1 VTAATHIEEQVTA
14 AIEEQ
19 ATPAIKEQATPA
31 IKEQARMTMANSSDL
46 LASSEVYAEFGME
59 VDTVTKC
66 FEDTPNSKAASDR
79 LNPATNPSVI
89 DVIDVDSFTLPQP
102 ANISLKPSDDNVIY
116 DLSTP
121 TKVKT
126 AVNYDHDFGFTAPQS
141 INAPLK
147 PSYNDEIFDL
157 STPKKDRKD
166 RKNKKNKGKENIMA
180 KVGSIPR
187 TPATAKL
194 PTSIPS
200 SMKRHSPD
208 TGDVDSGRK
217 TKRIRL
223 SESSEF
229 NSIKTMFVDDR
240 VKREQFNGELL
251 VQLKKSNAQYAQQV
265 EDSRTFQ
272 GNLLTLLSNL
282 AAQK

>member
-1 VTAATHIEEQVTA
+1 LTA

-19 ATPAIKEQATPA
+19 GTPAIE
-31 IKEQARMTMANSSDL
+31 EHVRMTMANSSDL
-46 LASSEVYAEFGME
+46 LGSSEVYAEFGME
-59 VDTVTKC
+59 VDTTTKC

-79 LNPATNPSVI
+79 LSPATNPSPPTIIAIII

-121 TKVKT
+121 TKVKM
-126 AVNYDHDFGFTAPQS
+126 AVNYDYDFGFTAPQS
-141 INAPLK
+141 TNAPLK

-157 STPKKDRKD
+157 STPKKDRK
-166 RKNKKNKGKENIMA
+166 NKKNKRKENIMV

-200 SMKRHSPD
+200 SMKRRSPD

-217 TKRIRL
+217 TKHIRL

-251 VQLKKSNAQYAQQV
+251 VKLDCIPLQKRKGSMFETPPLLMIDFRLSLLLLK
-265 EDSRTFQ
+265 R
-272 GNLLTLLSNL
+272 
-282 AAQK
+282 